1 MSAKKSSLLKANS
14 LPFGLK
20 VFLEKFFLGG
30 LVLEKISSP
39 LNGEISVREDL
50 FGKRELMIGGVAQS
64 GGLVEKLWQQFFQVQ
79 STNYKVQN
87 CLILGLGGGT
97 AAKLLSAKFPQAKIT
112 GIEIDPKVIEL
123 GKKYFGLGEIP
134 NLKIMVG
141 DAINLI
147 QSTEHRVQSFDLV
160 IVDLYIGQDFPPGA
174 QNEAFLGK
182 VASLVN
188 KGGRVIFNCLYYNRH
203 HQKLAD
209 QLVGKLTPIFP
220 RLETKKLL
228 TNLLISASF

>member
-64 GGLVEKLWQQFFQVQ
+64 GAPEKKLWSQLFRGPSSF
-79 STNYKVQN
+79 KVQN